1 MKGTTKPAATLA
13 LFVLLMV
20 TLAPQPALACPV
32 CFGQNDSAMA
42 VAINAGV
49 LLMLGV
55 VVAMLAAFGS
65 FIFYLSRRARLAADH
80 PETLDHG
87 RPHPQEGTARC

>member
-1 MKGTTKPAATLA
+1 VTGGRRAVITIAVL
-13 LFVLLMV
+13 VLLA

-55 VVAMLAAFGS
+55 VVAMLAAFAS

-80 PETLDHG
+80 PETLDRG